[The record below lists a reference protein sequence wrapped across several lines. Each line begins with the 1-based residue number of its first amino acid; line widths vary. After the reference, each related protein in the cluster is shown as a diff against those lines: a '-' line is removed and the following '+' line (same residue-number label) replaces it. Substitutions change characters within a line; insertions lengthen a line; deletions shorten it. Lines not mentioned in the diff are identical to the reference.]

1 MIPHTPEAI
10 GFITQRL
17 MTHVLP
23 DLRTNYGVA
32 DIALIGTLLGM
43 VGQDFERAAQA
54 RLEDIRE
61 MRTIFAAA
69 EALLDHGSAHDRE
82 LAARVHEARG
92 WPLDDLRISVL
103 DDIHAFHSRLLID
116 VHARIEQQ
124 AGDAAVALDREIWAH
139 LERHAERHRYEAAV

>member
-1 MIPHTPEAI
+1 
-10 GFITQRL
+10 
-17 MTHVLP
+17 
-23 DLRTNYGVA
+23 
-32 DIALIGTLLGM
+32 M

-54 RLEDIRE
+54 RLEDIHE

-103 DDIHAFHSRLLID
+103 DEIHAFHSRLLID

-124 AGDAAVALDREIWAH
+124 AGEAAVALDREIWAH